1 MFVFCSTS
9 KKFTETDVICAK
21 HALQQ
26 HQLRVMTGDDEEDVQ
41 RICVRRN
48 SIVADTFCQ
57 FSKTTTDV
65 SKRLKVVLIGESS
78 IDEGGPCRE
87 YLQLA
92 LKEIF
97 VKSGLFVGWPQNVI
111 PVSNTNALMEN
122 KFYIVGR
129 LISTCLVQGGVGP
142 MCFSKAAAEFLVFNE
157 IRCKPSVFDI
167 HDCTVRDKLLQ
178 VKFMH
183 KINLSI

>member
-1 MFVFCSTS
+1 MFVFCNTS

-26 HQLRVMTGDDEEDVQ
+26 HQLRVMTGDDE

-48 SIVADTFCQ
+48 SIVADTFRQ

-65 SKRLKVVLIGESS
+65 SKRLKVVFIGESS
-78 IDEGGPCRE
+78 IDEGRE

-97 VKSGLFVGWPQNVI
+97 VKSG
-111 PVSNTNALMEN
+111 
-122 KFYIVGR
+122 
-129 LISTCLVQGGVGP
+129 
-142 MCFSKAAAEFLVFNE
+142 
-157 IRCKPSVFDI
+157 
-167 HDCTVRDKLLQ
+167 
-178 VKFMH
+178 
-183 KINLSI
+183 